1 MYDKHWYIFADLDAS
16 AAEIS
21 ILTPISLYLI
31 CNYLM
36 TLDLAVM
43 LELVA
48 IWYSPFVSI
57 DAKMTKSNERLGTV
71 ETAQMNSLNLIENLG
86 EVEYIMSDKTGTLTK
101 NALTLAAAY
110 CCEQDKTGTAYMD
123 KKTLGEYLNNKSEF
137 LQCLLLCHDCTILEL
152 PTKDGMKK
160 LLTGASLD
168 EQCLLN
174 AVHETKV
181 AAFKQ
186 RTANT
191 IEI

>member
-71 ETAQMNSLNLIENLG
+71 ETA
-86 EVEYIMSDKTGTLTK
+86 
-101 NALTLAAAY
+101 
-110 CCEQDKTGTAYMD
+110 
-123 KKTLGEYLNNKSEF
+123 
-137 LQCLLLCHDCTILEL
+137 
-152 PTKDGMKK
+152 
-160 LLTGASLD
+160 
-168 EQCLLN
+168 
-174 AVHETKV
+174 
-181 AAFKQ
+181 
-186 RTANT
+186 
-191 IEI
+191 